1 MQMRRTLTTAAFL
14 VAAAAIATI
23 EIVQGD
29 SSGVSIILTIAMW
42 KAISEGCVAL
52 AAAAELTKA
61 KWVAPIKRPLLSF
74 YPLILLTSLLTVLLV
89 DRLDLYPW
97 MGSEGIWLNKW
108 FFLGRNIGASLLVF
122 VLGWRLAVDPRGT
135 RPGRGPLLVAFLLA
149 FVTSQSLLAF
159 DLVMSLEHPWISTL
173 FGGYFFIEALYAGMA
188 VSGVLCFFLRRSADP
203 DAAKALSKTVSDVA
217 TLIFGF
223 SLLWAGLFYAQY
235 LVIWYGN
242 IPEEAGFLVRR
253 IEESPLRELSYSV
266 LIALFFAPFVLLL
279 SRRAKRTPAAVL
291 LASVLVLYGALA
303 ERIIYLS
310 PVARLS
316 PITLVAESLALLVL
330 SVLLVRRSAPASL
343 TRK

>member
-1 MQMRRTLTTAAFL
+1 MRKTLTTAIFL
-14 VAAAAIATI
+14 AGAAAIAVI
-23 EIVQGD
+23 EIVQGR
-29 SSGVSIILTIAMW
+29 SSGVSTILTIAIW

-74 YPLILLTSLLTVLLV
+74 YPLILVTTLLTLLLV
-89 DRLDLYPW
+89 NRFDIYPW
-97 MGSEGIWLNKW
+97 VGSEGIWLNKW
-108 FFLGRNIGASLLVF
+108 FFLGRNVGVSLLVF
-122 VLGWRLAVDPRGT
+122 ILAWRLAADPRGT
-135 RPGRGPLLVAFLLA
+135 RPKRGTLLVAFLLA
-149 FVTSQSLLAF
+149 FVASQSLLAF

-173 FGGYFFIEALYAGMA
+173 FGGYFFIEALYVGMA
-188 VSGVLCFFLRRSADP
+188 VSGVLCFTFRRSGGP
-203 DAAKALSKTVSDVA
+203 DAAEALSRVVSDVA

-253 IEESPLRELSYSV
+253 ISESPLRELSYSV
-266 LIALFFAPFVLLL
+266 LVALFFAPFVLLL

-291 LASVLVLYGALA
+291 LASLLVLYGALV
-303 ERIIYLS
+303 ERILYLS
-310 PVARLS
+310 PVATLS
-316 PITLVAESLALLVL
+316 PIALVAESLILLVL

-343 TRK
+343 TRG